1 MVVRRFVPSK
11 GTKCHREITLEFLHL
26 IKRTRKTEEERD
38 VGPVPTLSYVQN
50 GGPVDFAS
58 SQCTG
63 LVWLLYLATKVFC
76 FTMQL
81 S

>member
-1 MVVRRFVPSK
+1 MVVRRFVPPKEQSAIMK
-11 GTKCHREITLEFLHL
+11 LPLNFLHL